1 MARAPL
7 RMPGRDDKVLAPVSV
22 DRQTEAM
29 YRRKLE
35 RTIALM
41 AASYLRAIERKY
53 GRALE
58 ANVDA
63 GRLPD
68 IAQDASTPPGA
79 MSSDMFDEMKRLRDY
94 WQRYFDTF
102 AREVTVGAFEDLY
115 VDNQRAWQSRL
126 RNAGFDIKLDMTPS
140 QRLVMKAKVQEN
152 VALIRSI
159 SQEYHTAVEGEVL
172 RHFIAGRD
180 LKGLQDKIVER
191 GKVTTNR
198 AAFIARDQCNK
209 ATAQFN
215 SARQRELGLR
225 FARWQHSSAGKEPRP
240 DHVRAGRDH
249 WYFDTQIGIDFG
261 DRFGQ
266 VLPGEAINCR
276 CSSRTVIPGMGRAE
290 DEGFSPE
297 RLEPVPGFPGAFRL
311 RTHSAK

>member
-7 RMPGRDDKVLAPVSV
+7 RMPGRDDKVLAPVAV
-22 DRQTEAM
+22 DRQTEAI

-35 RTIALM
+35 RAVALM
-41 AASYLRAIERKY
+41 AASYLRSIERKY
-53 GRALE
+53 DRALD

-63 GRLPD
+63 GLLPD
-68 IAQDASTPPGA
+68 VAQDANPFKKLATTL
-79 MSSDMFDEMKRLRDY
+79 FDEMKRLRDY
-94 WQRYFDTF
+94 WTKYFDTF
-102 AREVTVGAFEDLY
+102 AQEVTAGAFQDLY
-115 VDNQRAWQSRL
+115 VDNQRMWQSRL

-180 LKGLQDKIVER
+180 LKGLQDKLVER
-191 GKVTTNR
+191 GKSTTSR

-215 SARQRELGLR
+215 SARQRELGLHW
-225 FARWQHSSAGKEPRP
+225 ATWQHSSAGKEPRP
-240 DHVRAGRDH
+240 NHVRAGREK
-249 WYFDTQIGIDFG
+249 WVFNTQIGIDFG
-261 DRFGQ
+261 DKFGF
-266 VLPGEAINCR
+266 VLPGEAISCR
-276 CSSRTVIPGMGRAE
+276 CSSRTIIPGMGRTPGGREFDPGALGE
-290 DEGFSPE
+290 IT
-297 RLEPVPGFPGAFRL
+297 GFPGAYRE
-311 RTHSAK
+311 AV

>member
-1 MARAPL
+1 MSRVEL
-7 RMPGRDDKVLAPVSV
+7 RMPGRDDKVLPAIQV
-22 DRQTEAM
+22 DRQTEAL
-29 YRRKLE
+29 YRRKLG
-35 RTIALM
+35 RAVALM
-41 AASYLRAIERKY
+41 AASYLRSIERKY
-53 GRALE
+53 ARALD

-68 IAQDASTPPGA
+68 IAQDASAPPPGA
-79 MSSDMFDEMKRLRDY
+79 ASGDMFDEMKRLRAY
-94 WQRYFDTF
+94 WERYFKTF
-102 AREVTVGAFEDLY
+102 ADEVTAGAFQDLY

-126 RNAGFDIKLDMTPS
+126 RNAGFDLKLDMTPS

-159 SQEYHTAVEGEVL
+159 AQEYHKDVEGEVL

-180 LKGLQDKIVER
+180 LKGLQEKLVAR

-215 SARQRELGLR
+215 SARQRELGLHW
-225 FARWQHSSAGKEPRP
+225 AVWQHSSAGKEPRP
-240 DHVRAGRDH
+240 THVRAGRER
-249 WYFDTQIGIDFG
+249 WVFNTQVGIDFR
-261 DRFGQ
+261 DKFGS

-276 CSSRTVIPGMGRAE
+276 CTSRTIIPGMGRTPGGKTFGPGALGE
-290 DEGFSPE
+290 IT
-297 RLEPVPGFPGAFRL
+297 GFPGAYRE
-311 RTHSAK
+311 AA

>member
-35 RTIALM
+35 RAVALM
-41 AASYLRAIERKY
+41 AASYLRSIERKY

-58 ANVDA
+58 ANVDT

-68 IAQDASTPPGA
+68 IAQDASAQAPGA
-79 MSSDMFDEMKRLRDY
+79 ASSDMFDEMKRLRDY

-102 AREVTVGAFEDLY
+102 AREVTTGAFEDLY
-115 VDNQRAWQSRL
+115 VDNQRMWQSRL

-180 LKGLQDKIVER
+180 LKGLQDKLVER

-215 SARQRELGLR
+215 SARQRELGLHW
-225 FARWQHSSAGKEPRP
+225 ATWQHSSAGKEPRP
-240 DHVRAGRDH
+240 NHVRAGREK
-249 WYFDTQIGIDFG
+249 WIFNTQVGIDFG
-261 DRFGQ
+261 DKFGS

-276 CSSRTVIPGMGRAE
+276 CSSRTIIPGMGRTPGGREFDPGALGE
-290 DEGFSPE
+290 IT
-297 RLEPVPGFPGAFRL
+297 GFPGAYRE
-311 RTHSAK
+311 AA

>member
-7 RMPGRDDKVLAPVSV
+7 RMPGRDDEVLPAIQV
-22 DRQTEAM
+22 DRQTEAL

-35 RTIALM
+35 RAVALM
-41 AASYLRAIERKY
+41 AASYLRSIERKY
-53 GRALE
+53 PRALE

-68 IAQDASTPPGA
+68 IAQDASTPPPGA
-79 MSSDMFDEMKRLRDY
+79 ASTDMFDEMKRLRDY
-94 WQRYFDTF
+94 WQRYFNVF
-102 AREVTVGAFEDLY
+102 ADEVTAGAFQDLY

-159 SQEYHTAVEGEVL
+159 AQQYHADVEGEVL

-180 LKGLQDKIVER
+180 LKGLQDKLVER
-191 GKVTTNR
+191 GKSTTSR

-215 SARQRELGLR
+215 SARQRELGLHW
-225 FARWQHSSAGKEPRP
+225 ATWQHSSAGKEPRP
-240 DHVRAGRDH
+240 NHVRAGREK
-249 WYFDTQIGIDFG
+249 WIFNTQVGIDFG
-261 DRFGQ
+261 DKFSE

-276 CSSRTVIPGMGRAE
+276 CSSRTIIPGMGRFPN
-290 DEGFSPE
+290 GFGPE
-297 RLEPVPGFPGAFRL
+297 KLEPIPGFPGAYRMPD
-311 RTHSAK
+311 